1 MKRYAIAAEP
11 AVEADVEAAFD
22 WYEEEEPGLGLS
34 FLKNFALLIIESLII
49 HSDIGIFAQEFAA
62 RYLVDFPTRS
72 TSQLKEK
79 LS

>member
-34 FLKNFALLIIESLII
+34 FLKNFALLIIESSII
-49 HSDIGIFAQEFAA
+49 LSDIKISASEFAA
-62 RYLVDFPTRS
+62 Y
-72 TSQLKEK
+72 
-79 LS
+79 